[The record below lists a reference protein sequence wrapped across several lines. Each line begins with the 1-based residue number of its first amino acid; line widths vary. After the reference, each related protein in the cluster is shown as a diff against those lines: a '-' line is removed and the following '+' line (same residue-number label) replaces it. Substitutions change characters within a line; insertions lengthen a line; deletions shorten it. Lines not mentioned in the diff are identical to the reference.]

1 MKIGL
6 ALGGGVARGFF
17 HIGAIRALEK
27 SKIKIDLISGTSM
40 GALIGGL
47 YALNANINKVEEHIL
62 EILSRHQKEVLL
74 MKSSFSATNVEAKT
88 DFLDNFFDLAKEFY
102 IWNLRIAKPSLVT
115 LKPFIKIFKSLFG
128 DCSFSDCKIPFLV
141 AAVDILKGEVVAIK
155 DGLLYRGVLASSSY
169 PGFFPPLRTEDRLLI
184 DGGVLM
190 PVPVRILKEK
200 SDFVIAINLERSDY
214 KFPHVRNAMDL
225 MNLADRIRYRRIIE
239 ESLVGAD
246 FLIAPDLE
254 DFCWGDFSRAKEL
267 VQKGEHE
274 TIKVIKNLEKA
285 IKQHKV
291 RRFFFLDR
299 FFRNKGS

>member
-27 SKIKIDLISGTSM
+27 SKIKIDLISGTSI
-40 GALIGGL
+40 GSLIGGL
-47 YALNANINKVEEHIL
+47 YALNADINKVEEHVIEIL
-62 EILSRHQKEVLL
+62 ERHQKEVAL

-88 DFLDNFFDLAKEFY
+88 DFLENFFDMAKEFY

-115 LKPFIKIFKSLFG
+115 IKPFIKIFKGLFG
-128 DCSFSDCKIPFLV
+128 DCLFSDCKIPFLV
-141 AAVDILKGEVVAIK
+141 TAVDICKGEVVIINE
-155 DGLLYRGVLASSSY
+155 GQLYKGVLASSSY
-169 PGFFPPLRTEDRLLI
+169 PGFFPPVRTEGRLLI

-190 PVPVRILKEK
+190 PVPVKILKQK
-200 SDFVIAINLERSDY
+200 TDFVIAINLERSDY
-214 KFPHVRNAMDL
+214 KSPHIRNAMDL

-267 VQKGEHE
+267 AKKGEHE
-274 TIKVIKNLEKA
+274 TIKVVKNLEKA

-291 RRFFFLDR
+291 RKFFFLDR
-299 FFRNKGS
+299 FFSRA